1 MSTEARSARDLTRS
15 LTARVGGTD
24 KPAQGDALAA
34 LSACDHAFGALSR
47 SLGPPGFGTLL
58 RRAKATAERIHP
70 LLSDVHLA
78 SHEPY
83 LGGIRELVQQ
93 HGDPAV
99 IKGLEAILE
108 TMFSVLGGLI
118 GLDMVARLLER
129 YPPVDSTLVEDT
141 K

>member
-15 LTARVGGTD
+15 LTARAGGSD
-24 KPAQGDALAA
+24 KSAPGDSLAL
-34 LSACDHAFGALSR
+34 LSACERAFGALSR
-47 SLGPPGFGTLL
+47 SLGAPGFGTLL
-58 RRAKATAERIHP
+58 RRARDTAERMHP
-70 LLSDVHLA
+70 YLRELHLA

-83 LGGIRELVQQ
+83 LGGIPELVQQ

-118 GLDMVARLLER
+118 GLDMVARLVER
-129 YPPVDSTLVEDT
+129 DLPVDSTLVEDT